1 MQQRHTMKTPKE
13 IQKKIKK
20 AKEEMINSSG
30 GIFSYWLGYQRAL
43 EWILIKDETNE
54 KRKNR

>member
-1 MQQRHTMKTPKE
+1 MKTPKE